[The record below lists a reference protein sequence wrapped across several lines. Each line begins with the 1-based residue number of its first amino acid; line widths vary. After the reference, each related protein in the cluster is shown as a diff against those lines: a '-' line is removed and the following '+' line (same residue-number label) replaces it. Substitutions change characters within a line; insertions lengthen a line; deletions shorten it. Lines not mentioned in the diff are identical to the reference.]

1 MTATADQIAKLRRM
15 IAEPTTTVYSDSAL
29 ADYIEAYPVT
39 DANGE
44 DPTYLDHTTTPPTIT
59 VNADWIETYDLNAA
73 AAEIWDEK
81 AADLSDKYNFSA
93 DGGRYDRSQAYT
105 QACAMAAKYRGRS
118 VAKSP
123 MARKWPRENYTLDE

>member
-59 VNADWIETYDLNAA
+59 VNADWIATYDLNAA

-93 DGGRYDRSQAYT
+93 DGGRYDRSQAYM

-123 MARKWPRENYTLDE
+123 MARKWPKENYTLDE

>member
-1 MTATADQIAKLRRM
+1 M
-15 IAEPTTTVYSDSAL
+15 IVAL
-29 ADYIEAYPVT
+29 VT
-39 DANGE
+39 
-44 DPTYLDHTTTPPTIT
+44 PRTTTPPTIT
-59 VNADWIETYDLNAA
+59 VNADWIATYDLNAA

-93 DGGRYDRSQAYT
+93 DGGRYDRSQAYM

>member
-15 IAEPTTTVYSDSAL
+15 IAEPTATVYSDSAL

-39 DANGE
+39 DASGE

-59 VNADWIETYDLNAA
+59 VNADWIATYDLNAA

-93 DGGRYDRSQAYT
+93 DGGRYDRSQAYM